1 MQDPLLEFDNLSI
14 SYGNVGQANYVEALR
29 GVCASVSAGQILA
42 VVGESGSGKS
52 TLLRASMGLLGTRGH
67 GGSRDYAG
75 CSCSGDIRFSGR
87 SIFELTPKDMQ
98 ALRGAEIGMV
108 FQDCLA
114 SMTPTRRIATQ
125 VLEMVRAHK
134 DVNVC
139 SNDINNSSSIN
150 NTSEIINKSCQLLA
164 DLNVDDPKRVLNS
177 YPFELSGGLGQRVGI
192 MMALLL
198 EPSVLLLDE
207 PTSALDVVSQK
218 QVIDLLLKIKGGCND
233 RLDLSH
239 GNAKVSANVNGN
251 SNTTATSKTSKT
263 NKYTPAMVLVTH
275 NIGVARALSD
285 QVVVLKDGV
294 VEESGPTC
302 DVLNNPKNEYTKN
315 LLRALPHLNK
325 NFRKQ
330 QFCKLECMNM
340 WA

>member
-67 GGSRDYAG
+67 ERSRDYAG

-114 SMTPTRRIATQ
+114 SMTPTRRIVTQ

-139 SNDINNSSSIN
+139 SNDINSSSSIS

-233 RLDLSH
+233 SLDLSH
-239 GNAKVSANVNGN
+239 GNPKVSTSGNDNAN
-251 SNTTATSKTSKT
+251 STATSKT

-294 VEESGPTC
+294 VEESGPPC

-325 NFRKQ
+325 NF
-330 QFCKLECMNM
+330 
-340 WA
+340 